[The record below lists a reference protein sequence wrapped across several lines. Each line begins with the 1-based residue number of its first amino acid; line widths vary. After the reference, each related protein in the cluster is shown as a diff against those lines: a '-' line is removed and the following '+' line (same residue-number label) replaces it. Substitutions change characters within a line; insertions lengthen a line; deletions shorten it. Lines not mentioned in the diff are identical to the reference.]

1 VKSKVRVR
9 GLCRISTRKLMP
21 APKPAGVVTA
31 TSTLKGTVCRASVRA
46 TTAIEGSSAAKEAVG
61 EGLGVGKGLKRGVG
75 VGVGRGVGGGVGTGL
90 GMRKGV
96 GVGATTE
103 IGVMVT
109 AGCSRASS
117 WQATSDNDRRAAT
130 LALITEEAANVQL

>member
-46 TTAIEGSSAAKEAVG
+46 TTAIEGGSAAKEAVG
-61 EGLGVGKGLKRGVG
+61 EGLGVGKGLKRGVEVG
-75 VGVGRGVGGGVGTGL
+75 VGVSSGVGTGL

-96 GVGATTE
+96 GVGATTA

-109 AGCSRASS
+109 AGCSPASS

>member
-61 EGLGVGKGLKRGVG
+61 EGLGVGKGLKRGVEVG
-75 VGVGRGVGGGVGTGL
+75 VGVSSGVGTGL

>member
-1 VKSKVRVR
+1 
-9 GLCRISTRKLMP
+9 
-21 APKPAGVVTA
+21 
-31 TSTLKGTVCRASVRA
+31 
-46 TTAIEGSSAAKEAVG
+46 VG
-61 EGLGVGKGLKRGVG
+61 EGLGVGKGLKRGVEVG
-75 VGVGRGVGGGVGTGL
+75 VGVSSGVGTGL

-96 GVGATTE
+96 GVGATTA

-109 AGCSRASS
+109 AGCSPASS